1 MDTFEFTVSHDLGIW
16 VIDLQRSKQGDESS
30 SLGWSSGVG
39 RTSFLVEPPFV
50 TDTDRVGIV
59 VAGMSTDHF
68 FGTPHVELAITGN
81 IVVVATAVPA
91 FSTVHLVELLERYT
105 LVRPRSR
112 TMNYNQINSTHIFFL
127 LGHTD
132 FSDCTD
138 HRSYRPRSMAAAD
151 YRA

>member
-1 MDTFEFTVSHDLGIW
+1 MDAFEFTVAEDLGIG
-16 VIDLQRSKQGDESS
+16 VIDLQRAEQGDESS
-30 SLGWSSGVG
+30 TLLRGTGVFW
-39 RTSFLVEPPFV
+39 TTFFVEPAFV
-50 TDTDRVGIV
+50 TDTNRVGVV

-68 FGTPHVELAITGN
+68 FGTPHVELAVTGN
-81 IVVVATAVPA
+81 IVVVATAVPT
-91 FSTVHLVELLERYT
+91 FGTVHLVELFERYT

>member
-39 RTSFLVEPPFV
+39 RSSFLVEPAFV

-59 VAGMSTDHF
+59 VAGMSTDHLF
-68 FGTPHVELAITGN
+68 RTPDVELSVTGN
-81 IVVVATAVPA
+81 IIVVATAVPT
-91 FSTVHLVELLERYT
+91 FGTVHLVELFERYT

-112 TMNYNQINSTHIFFL
+112 TVNDNQIYSSHILRCSKMFL
-127 LGHTD
+127 
-132 FSDCTD
+132 
-138 HRSYRPRSMAAAD
+138 M
-151 YRA
+151 